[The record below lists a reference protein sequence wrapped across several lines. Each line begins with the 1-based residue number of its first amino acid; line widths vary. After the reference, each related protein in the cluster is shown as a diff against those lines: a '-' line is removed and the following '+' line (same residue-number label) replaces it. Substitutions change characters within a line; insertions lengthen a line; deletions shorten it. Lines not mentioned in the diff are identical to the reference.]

1 MTYNNKAMTD
11 SSESKVW
18 KRIECDLSAL
28 QPQPLTDSDIH
39 VWCASLNV
47 SPEDLSDYVSLLS
60 PDEKTRAERFYF
72 EKDRDYF
79 SVGRGLLR
87 ILIGHY
93 LKIIPSQIEFFYEDH
108 GKPTLKSV
116 LQDKTFEFN
125 LSHSKGMALY
135 IFNWHRKVGIDVE
148 HIHPMPDMDDF
159 AERFFSPRESALI
172 NSLSGQQKE
181 AVFFK
186 LWTCKEAFLK
196 ANGNGLTLPINQVEI
211 SLENEGHIKLEPI
224 GEEKEQTADWRLELF
239 NPVPGYQAALAIEGN
254 GAAPP
259 TTTSLF
265 LTFPPAIFSE
275 PII

>member
-1 MTYNNKAMTD
+1 MKMMTYNNKAVSD
-11 SSESKVW
+11 SLKSKVW
-18 KRIECDLSAL
+18 ERIEGDLSAL
-28 QPQPLTDSDIH
+28 HAQPLTDSDIH

-47 SPEDLSDYVSLLS
+47 SAEDLSHYVFLLS
-60 PDEKTRAERFYF
+60 PDEKMRVERFYF
-72 EKDRDYF
+72 EKDRNYF

-93 LKIIPSQIEFFYEDH
+93 LKIVPSQIDFFYEDY
-108 GKPTLKSV
+108 GKPALKSV

-125 LSHSKGMALY
+125 LSHSQGLALY
-135 IFNWHRKVGIDVE
+135 VFSWNRKVGIDVE

-181 AVFFK
+181 IVFFK

-211 SLENEGHIKLEPI
+211 SLEAEGSVRLETI
-224 GEEKEQTADWRLELF
+224 SEGKEQTADWRLELF
-239 NPVPGYQAALAIEGN
+239 NPIPGYQAALAVEGKSATITTIN
-254 GAAPP
+254 FPP
-259 TTTSLF
+259 DIFSTSLG
-265 LTFPPAIFSE
+265 
-275 PII
+275 